1 MIFPLLLAILHGSA
15 GSSLSGVVRSSDS
28 ASAPIASALVEVRA
42 AGADPSL
49 RASTDS
55 LGHYELPGLP
65 AGSYHVRVSRM
76 GYDPR
81 ELDVLVATV
90 PRVVVDI
97 VLVPRPQLLSELQ
110 VRARAQRDSALRS
123 HALPFDSTVFE
134 AITIAGPSLHEDPAL
149 AEADALESFNSYGLA
164 SSRHETP
171 TSIHVRG
178 GGAAETGATVDGI
191 PVFNPYH
198 ALGTLT
204 ALNPDVIS
212 AASLDRG
219 APSAASGGATS
230 STIALTTTPADAQ
243 RIETRGSFG
252 SRSLRETVGGPLPIA
267 SSTLLVAVRHSLD
280 ASLSESPSGSV
291 GGSDFGD
298 VFAKFTMPLRGG
310 ELEAFA
316 FHSADHLSFAA
327 TPDDI
332 AVQGNGRARSDREH
346 DDAAAAASVQP
357 LVNALGWRTGT
368 DAVRWHSDGE
378 MRWNVRAWRTRF
390 DAAFDWA
397 GTTQLRNSLV
407 DLGAGVDNSWT
418 LGGAQFESGVS
429 ADRYDVRYDVAR
441 MESSLLS
448 RLALRGAPLLVS
460 AFGEARWKVATQWSF
475 VAGIRDALVAPAHAG
490 IEPRL
495 SIRFSPSGPLSF
507 GIGYARMHQFVQS
520 LRNEESLFDAV
531 AGISLPVIAGSSF
544 GGGVVPAA
552 QADQLTATAD
562 ARLSP
567 SLMLSAN
574 AYARNV
580 SGLTLTAPVTGEPF
594 ATTSFA
600 TGSARARGLSV
611 ALSREGERVTGQL
624 TYSLAGVTQR
634 ANGVSYTPSFS
645 AAQSL
650 AGAAGVRVWA
660 NTVVRVAASV
670 HSGAPTSAIADQVE
684 WSPYS
689 SAAGQG
695 DLAGSPGRIAGALDG
710 YRLPAY
716 ARFDVGVRH
725 DWRWRVFGRESE
737 VTTSASLS
745 NLFDRGNALGVL
757 APQASSSAFLLL
769 PRRSATFGLDWKF

>member
-15 GSSLSGVVRSSDS
+15 GSSLSGIVRSSDS
-28 ASAPIASALVEVRA
+28 ASAPIASALVEVRG

-55 LGHYELPGLP
+55 LGHYELSGLP
-65 AGSYHVRVSRM
+65 AGSYHLRVSRM

-123 HALPFDSTVFE
+123 RALPFDSTGFE

-149 AEADALESFNSYGLA
+149 AAADALESFNSYGLA

-178 GGAAETGATVDGI
+178 GGAAETGITVDGI

-243 RIETRGSFG
+243 RIETRGAFN
-252 SRSLRETVGGPLPIA
+252 SRSLRETVGAPLPIA
-267 SSTLLVAVRHSLD
+267 SSTLLVAVRHSLR

-298 VFAKFTMPLRGG
+298 MFAKFTMPLRGG

-316 FHSADHLSFAA
+316 FHSTDHLSFAA

-332 AVQGNGRARSDREH
+332 AAHANGREQPDREH
-346 DDAAAAASVQP
+346 DAAAAPSVQP

-368 DAVRWHSDGE
+368 DAVRWHSDSE

-390 DAAFDWA
+390 DADFEWA
-397 GTTQLRNSLV
+397 GTSQLRNSLV
-407 DLGAGVDNSWT
+407 DLGAGVGNSWT
-418 LGGAQFESGVS
+418 IGGAQFESGVS

-441 MESSLLS
+441 TDSSMLS
-448 RLALRGAPLLVS
+448 PLALRGAPTLVS

-495 SIRFSPSGPLSF
+495 SVRFSPSGLLSF

-562 ARLSP
+562 ARLSH
-567 SLMLSAN
+567 SLTLSAN

-580 SGLTLTAPVTGEPF
+580 SGLTLAAPVTGEPF

-611 ALSREGERVTGQL
+611 ALSREGERLTGQL

-634 ANGVSYTPSFS
+634 ANGSSYTPSFS

-650 AGAAGVRVWA
+650 AGAANFRVWA
-660 NTVVRVAASV
+660 NTVLRVAASV
-670 HSGAPTSAIADQVE
+670 HSGAPTSVIADQVE

-710 YRLPAY
+710 SRLPAY
-716 ARFDVGVRH
+716 ARFDVGVRR
-725 DWRWRVFGRESE
+725 DWRLRVFGRESE

-745 NLFDRGNALGVL
+745 NLFDRGNTLGVL
-757 APQASSSAFLLL
+757 ASQASPGAFLLL
-769 PRRSATFGLDWKF
+769 PRRSATFGLNWKY